1 MSDMLSI
8 GSSALLA
15 YRTALNVVSQN
26 IANANTPG
34 YSRQRVDL
42 QGVPGVTLPNG
53 TVGNGVQVQSV
64 QRLSSGF
71 LQQQLVTDDSG
82 YNRIST
88 YQTFAAQADSLLSD
102 SNAGLAQPLQQ
113 FFSALN
119 GLAST
124 PSSTATRQALLSGAQ
139 SLSATFNGLQQQLG
153 SLDNQISSGVTTTVS
168 QINGYAAQLAQLNVG
183 ISQATA
189 QGNGQPPNEL
199 LDQRDQLLR
208 NIGSAVGISTTTAAD
223 GSVNVFLANGQALVL
238 GGSANKLSVQSDSFG
253 ENQDIVLDSGGS
265 KSVITSQLSGGSLG
279 GLLDARREVVD
290 PAINQLGQLATT
302 LASAVNAQHAK
313 GMDQYG
319 QLGGAFFTPP
329 TVAVSASSANTGG
342 GSVAASVADTSQL
355 TASDYLASYNG
366 SSWTLTDRSTGAS
379 VALSGAG
386 TAASPLTGAGLS
398 LVISG
403 TPAAG
408 DQFLVQP
415 THFAAANLQVAITDP
430 SRIAAAS
437 PVQTSAGSANSGS
450 ATIGAAQVTDAGNG
464 NLLNTSTILFT
475 SAATYTINGGAPNTY
490 TSGGSIGVNGV
501 QVQISGTPA
510 AGDSF
515 TLSANKAGSGDSSNA
530 QLLAGISSKT
540 LLDGGLNTLSSSNA
554 ALVSK
559 VGAQAQQAQAQ
570 LGAETSIRNNDQ
582 AQRDSAS
589 GVNLDEEAANMMQF
603 QQAYQAAAQ
612 VIAASNTLFNSL
624 LSALRA

>member
-1 MSDMLSI
+1 MSDMLNI

-53 TVGNGVQVQSV
+53 SVGNGVQVQTV
-64 QRLSSGF
+64 QRLGSGF
-71 LQQQLVTDDSG
+71 LQQQLVSDDSG
-82 YNRIST
+82 YNRINT
-88 YQTFAAQADSLLSD
+88 YQGFAAQADSLLSG

-113 FFSALN
+113 FFSSLN
-119 GLAST
+119 SLTSGST
-124 PSSTATRQALLSGAQ
+124 STATRQALLSSAQ
-139 SLSATFNGLQQQLG
+139 TLSATFNSLQQQLG
-153 SLDNQISSGVTTTVS
+153 SLDSQISSGVGTTVT
-168 QINGYAAQLAQLNVG
+168 QINGYATQLAQLNTG
-183 ISQATA
+183 IAQATP
-189 QGNGQPPNEL
+189 QGNGQPPNDL

-208 NIGSAVGISTTTAAD
+208 NLGSAVGISTTTGSD

-238 GGSANKLSVQSDSFG
+238 GGSANSLSVQSDSFG
-253 ENQDIVLDSGGS
+253 QNQDIVLNSGTS
-265 KSVITSQLSGGSLG
+265 KSVVTSQLSGGSLG

-290 PAINQLGQLATT
+290 PVVNQLGQLAVT

-319 QLGGAFFTPP
+319 QLGAAFFTPP
-329 TVAVSASSANTGG
+329 TVAVSASAGNS
-342 GSVAASVADTSQL
+342 GSGSIAASISDTSQL
-355 TASDYLASYNG
+355 SASDYLASYNG
-366 SSWTLTDRSTGAS
+366 SGWSLIDRNSGAS
-379 VALSGAG
+379 VALSGSG

-430 SRIAAAS
+430 ARIAAAA
-437 PVQTSAGSANSGS
+437 PVQASAGSANSGS
-450 ATIGAAQVTDAGNG
+450 ATIGAAVVTDVGNA
-464 NLLNTSTILFT
+464 NLLSASTIQFT
-475 SAATYTINGGAPNTY
+475 SATTYTINGGGPNTY
-490 TSGGSIGVNGV
+490 SSGGSISVNGV
-501 QVQISGTPA
+501 QVRISGTPA
-510 AGDSF
+510 AGDTF
-515 TLSANKAGSGDSSNA
+515 TLSASKGSSGDSSNA
-530 QLLAGISSKT
+530 QLLANISSQT
-540 LLDGGLNTLSSSNA
+540 LLDGGVDTLSTANA
-554 ALVSK
+554 AMVSK
-559 VGAQAQQAQAQ
+559 VGAQAQQAQSQ
-570 LGAETSIRNNDQ
+570 LNAETSIRNTDQ
-582 AQRDSAS
+582 SQRDSIS
-589 GVNLDEEAANMMQF
+589 GVNLDEEAASMMQF

-624 LSALRA
+624 LSALHS